1 VAGIAGIRITA
12 CMLAWPPFATLSI
25 EDFDCYVTSAAA
37 PIATGWSD
45 SCRAGWI
52 PLKTDAFHGVLREAG

>member
-1 VAGIAGIRITA
+1 
-12 CMLAWPPFATLSI
+12 MLAWPPFATLSI